1 MHLYST
7 DVAVLCIVVL
17 SSPQL
22 CCGNNGNA
30 REVVKE
36 PEKLIED
43 VNKVR
48 T

>member
-17 SSPQL
+17 LSPQL
-22 CCGNNGNA
+22 CCGNGNA